1 MFTECVWVYV
11 WDNCNQLEKWIDVS
25 LHCCNMKVYQ
35 SQLCSNAIQFPAK
48 FLKHESPA
56 APPGTTE
63 ISLRGN
69 VAYESYN
76 CGEDQDD
83 DHQYEKLD
91 EYKP

>member
-1 MFTECVWVYV
+1 MC
-11 WDNCNQLEKWIDVS
+11 L
-25 LHCCNMKVYQ
+25 
-35 SQLCSNAIQFPAK
+35 NAIQFPAK
-48 FLKHESPA
+48 FLKRESPA

-69 VAYESYN
+69 VAYESYSREKESSN
-76 CGEDQDD
+76 D